1 MPIPEEK
8 SYYKRGMRVRPRRI
22 EIHVDGERAGPPDG
36 ERGDEGPALF
46 HIVASHAEGQKQA
59 EESIERSGQG
69 HGDAVRSG
77 KTVGGDGGTE
87 SAREKDADMREEEKR
102 RPENGGA
109 DGEMVFEAIGGC
121 SKDRPKLTAFVEA
134 RAAEAF
140 VGVAVVLGE
149 IEIVLDERSAG
160 KGVVADA
167 IAAHPR
173 VQKWKRENPKEKKQ
187 ALRFVRGVRG
197 RFEILLVHERGT
209 RRKPFLSSDTIS
221 TLGSSIMDTSPR
233 HCEAS
238 GFI

>member
-1 MPIPEEK
+1 MPIPKEK
-8 SYYKRGMRVRPRRI
+8 SDGESGMRMGPRRI

-87 SAREKDADMREEEKR
+87 RARKKDADVREEKKR

-109 DGEMVFEAIGGC
+109 DGEMVFEVIGGR
-121 SKDRPKLTAFVEA
+121 SKDGPELAAFVEA
-134 RAAEAF
+134 GAAEAF

-149 IEIVLDERSAG
+149 IEIVLDERSTG

-167 IAAHPR
+167 IAAHP
-173 VQKWKRENPKEKKQ
+173 
-187 ALRFVRGVRG
+187 G
-197 RFEILLVHERGT
+197 I
-209 RRKPFLSSDTIS
+209 
-221 TLGSSIMDTSPR
+221 
-233 HCEAS
+233 
-238 GFI
+238 

>member
-1 MPIPEEK
+1 
-8 SYYKRGMRVRPRRI
+8 
-22 EIHVDGERAGPPDG
+22 
-36 ERGDEGPALF
+36 
-46 HIVASHAEGQKQA
+46 
-59 EESIERSGQG
+59 
-69 HGDAVRSG
+69 
-77 KTVGGDGGTE
+77 
-87 SAREKDADMREEEKR
+87 MREEKKR
-102 RPENGGA
+102 RPENSGA